1 MSDPSPNGSG
11 RAVRRLV
18 GEIEVIALSDGE
30 QTISPALFPDAEP
43 EELAALARAA
53 GHPADPMPVPVNTFL
68 IRADGCTYL
77 VDAGTG
83 PSRGSHLGHVPASLA
98 QVGLTPHD
106 IDTIL
111 MTHMHGDHAGGLL
124 HPSGDPAFPSAELWV
139 AEEEAAFWVDPGLP
153 SRAPERMQ
161 ATIGNAV
168 KSLGAYGERTTRFSA
183 GREVAPGIRSV
194 PLPGH
199 TPGQT
204 GFLVESGGERL
215 LIWADIIHVAALQFA
230 RPDWTVGFDV
240 DGAQAAETRRRIFAR
255 AADENLPVAGM
266 HLPFPG
272 FGRVVRTG
280 EGFAYEAE
288 AVA

>member
-1 MSDPSPNGSG
+1 MAQADASRPG
-11 RAVRRLV
+11 RAIRRQV
-18 GEIEVIALSDGE
+18 GDIEVIALSDGE
-30 QTISPALFPDAEP
+30 QTISPSLFTDADQED
-43 EELAALARAA
+43 LASLARAA
-53 GHPADPMPVPVNTFL
+53 GHAADPMPVPVNTFA

-98 QVGLTPHD
+98 EVGLSPAD
-106 IDTIL
+106 IDVVL
-111 MTHMHGDHAGGLL
+111 MTHLHGDHAGGLL
-124 HPSGDPAFPSAELWV
+124 HPSGEIAFPSAELWV
-139 AEEEAAFWVDPGLP
+139 AEEEAAFWLDPDLS
-153 SRAPERMQ
+153 SRAPERMK
-161 ATIGNAV
+161 ATLANAV
-168 KSLGAYGERTTRFSA
+168 RSLGAYEGRTTRFPR

-230 RPDWTVGFDV
+230 RPDWTIAFDV
-240 DGAQAAETRRRIFAR
+240 DGAQAAQTRRTIFER
-255 AADENLPVAGM
+255 AASENLPVAGM

-272 FGRVVRTG
+272 FGRVVRQG
-280 EGFAYEAE
+280 EGYGYEA
-288 AVA
+288 VS